1 MNNKREKIDQQ
12 VSTFLSQLQPQASS
26 SPTHTNQASLLLRDA
41 LLEPATHKI
50 WSRYISDN
58 IATDKNV
65 LSYRAISRAI
75 SASEWSRYGIE
86 SPPNRYKD
94 RVRRAILGDRLT
106 IETLRL
112 FTETFPIDPH
122 VAQKISELIAQSSAQ
137 ETPPDEKR
145 IPRFD
150 ITTTLY
156 DIYVNRKLRTY
167 KIRCNLVFRALEDSC
182 DYLWAPVGTDIKNIE
197 IHHGASLRWHEKFNM
212 YSFELDTPLNTSECG
227 ELLYTINID
236 DVPDE
241 SEDAIMAIQFG
252 IARSSVFFRFFFD
265 EPDEAP
271 IHLTI
276 SRKST
281 EKNST
286 APESLSETPVHDGR
300 ASVYFDRVRDDLLL
314 FY

>member
-1 MNNKREKIDQQ
+1 MTKKREKIDQR
-12 VSTFLSQLQPQASS
+12 VNSFLSQLQPQTS

-41 LLEPATHKI
+41 LLEPSTHKI

-94 RVRRAILGDRLT
+94 RVRRAILGERLT
-106 IETLRL
+106 LDTLRL
-112 FTETFPIDPH
+112 FTETFPIDSH
-122 VAQKISELIAQSSAQ
+122 VAQKISDLIALNATQ

-150 ITTTLY
+150 FTTTLY
-156 DIYVNRKLRTY
+156 DVYVDKKFRSY

-182 DYLWAPVGTDIKNIE
+182 DYIWAPVGTDVENIE
-197 IHHGASLRWHEKFNM
+197 IHHGGSLKWHEKFKM
-212 YSFELDTPLNTSECG
+212 FSFELDTPLNASECG
-227 ELLYTINID
+227 ELLYTITFED
-236 DVPDE
+236 APQE
-241 SEDAIMAIQFG
+241 EEDAILAMQFG
-252 IARSSVFFRFFFD
+252 KPRSSVFFRFFFD
-265 EPDEAP
+265 YPAGAP
-271 IHLTI
+271 EKLMV
-276 SRKST
+276 SRKPT

-286 APESLSETPVHDGR
+286 LPEILSEIPVHQGR
-300 ASVYFDRVRDDLLL
+300 ASAYFDRVRNDLIL